1 VTQDELERLESDLRA
16 LHNKWGPAVA
26 RAAFEEQAAALD
38 PQSRAWLEARV
49 FHAAGDVVAGDKVG
63 SDKVGRDKVVAPQ
76 GTVTVDG
83 TLHGMAVGVN
93 QGTMQQFF
101 GTTSPGEDKATL
113 LADYL
118 VSLTSECQ
126 QLRLHRLVEQRQTG
140 SEQQAVPQL
149 KLQAVYTGLRTN
161 DGRLATENVRQADE
175 QQFDLR
181 LQLLPLEGKSTR
193 LRTSLHCLTLLL
205 TLRRVI
211 ETIYQANR
219 LVLLGEP
226 GSGKK
231 YGVTLPGVAA
241 GIPHSGSDHQPA
253 NWVGRHVPIRSSRL
267 G

>member
-1 VTQDELERLESDLRA
+1 
-16 LHNKWGPAVA
+16 
-26 RAAFEEQAAALD
+26 
-38 PQSRAWLEARV
+38 
-49 FHAAGDVVAGDKVG
+49 VG
-63 SDKVGRDKVVAPQ
+63 GDKVGRDKVVAPQ

-181 LQLLPLEGKSTR
+181 LQLPLEGKSTR

-226 GSGKK
+226 GSGK
-231 YGVTLPGVAA
+231 VRRMTARVIVRNAP
-241 GIPHSGSDHQPA
+241 Q
-253 NWVGRHVPIRSSRL
+253 VGAMTCEVNRL
-267 G
+267 TGGENTKGNTACR